1 MNTDS
6 LLWYTKE
13 ARDFHSALPVG
24 NGRMGAMV
32 YGGAKK
38 EMLKLNGDSLYSGGE
53 RHRLNPKAF
62 EGIQE
67 IRELLLEEKIQEA
80 EALAF
85 QKLQG
90 VPPKARHYMP
100 LGDLLI
106 EQEFTGKAREY
117 IRSLDLT
124 KAIASVK
131 FHDDAGIWF
140 EREVFA
146 SYPAQLLFVH
156 FTSDTAHKIS
166 FSACLDGR
174 EDDYDENRPAEDNLI
189 LYTGGSGGQNGIFF
203 TAGMTVLTQNGS
215 IETVGNSL
223 RVHHADEA
231 LLILA
236 LETSFYQDNPD
247 VQDSGNVTENVLN
260 RLREF
265 QKFRDS
271 QDFQDPEQPEI
282 FLQFVRK
289 LKTEHI
295 EDYQKLYNRVKFDL
309 QDNSNGKASILPTNE
324 RLARLRG
331 NADDDKQCQAL
342 IHDNQLILLY
352 FNYAR
357 YLMIAG
363 SRPGSQPLN
372 LQGIWNIDMHPVW
385 GSRFT
390 VNVNT
395 EMNYWSVE
403 TCNLPECHLPLFDLL
418 RRVQKNGRITA
429 QEMYHCRGFCC
440 HHNTDIWG
448 DTAPH
453 DLWMPATVWAM
464 GGAWLCLHIFEHY
477 QFTQDR
483 TFLEEYFDLLCESA
497 LFFTDYLFENKQ
509 GYLVTCP
516 SVSPENTYLTK
527 SGAKGSLCIAPS
539 MDTQIIRVLFQDVIQ
554 ASEILQKNQEFAQQL
569 TEMLRKLPPISVGK
583 YGQIMEWAEDY
594 DEVEVGHRHISQL
607 FALYPADLISPQKTP
622 ELAAASRATMI
633 RRLIHGGGHTGWS
646 CAWIINMWAR
656 LHDNDMAYENLRKL
670 LVDSTSPNLLNILDI
685 SDKPDGKEKD
695 EIFQIDGNFGG
706 TAGIVEM
713 LLQSHSGE
721 IHLLP
726 ALPRSWENGSISGL
740 CARGGFEISITWE
753 NQKLTHA
760 EILSHHGNP
769 CCLRTSGVVSVHRKD
784 DTPVSASLRDGV
796 ICFETEPE
804 TTYFIKA

>member
-1 MNTDS
+1 MNTDN

-13 ARDFHSALPVG
+13 ATDFNSALPVG

-38 EMLKLNGDSLYSGGE
+38 EILKLNEDSIYSGGK
-53 RHRLNPKAF
+53 RHRLNPDAL
-62 EGIQE
+62 EGVQE
-67 IRELLLEEKIQEA
+67 IRKLLLEEKIQEA
-80 EALAF
+80 EKIAF
-85 QKLQG
+85 EKLQG

-106 EQEFTGKAREY
+106 TQKFTGKAREY
-117 IRSLDLT
+117 RRSLDLT
-124 KAIASVK
+124 EAIASVK

-140 EREVFA
+140 EREVFV
-146 SYPAQLLFVH
+146 SYPAQLLLIH
-156 FTSDTAHKIS
+156 FTSNSERKIH

-174 EDDYDENRPAEDNLI
+174 NDYYDENRPIEDNLI
-189 LYTGGSGGQNGIFF
+189 LYTGGTGGRNGIFF
-203 TAGMTVLTQNGS
+203 TAGMTVLTQNG
-215 IETVGNSL
+215 IVETVGNAL
-223 RVHHADEA
+223 HVRHADEA
-231 LLILA
+231 LLIFSM
-236 LETSFYQDNPD
+236 ETSFYQKNLNPRMVTSCLRKIWDNADNP
-247 VQDSGNVTENVLN
+247 E
-260 RLREF
+260 
-265 QKFRDS
+265 KFSALIR
-271 QDFQDPEQPEI
+271 Q
-282 FLQFVRK
+282 
-289 LKTEHI
+289 LKAKHI
-295 EDYQKLYNRVKFDL
+295 EDYQKLYNRVHFHL

-342 IHDNQLILLY
+342 IHDNQLIVLY
-352 FNYAR
+352 YNYAR

-372 LQGIWNIDMHPVW
+372 LQGIWNADMNPVW

-418 RRVQKNGRITA
+418 RRIRNNGRITA
-429 QEMYHCRGFCC
+429 KEMYHCRGFCC

-453 DLWMPATVWAM
+453 DTWMPATIWAM

-483 TFLEEYFDLLCESA
+483 EFLEQHFEMLCEAA
-497 LFFTDYLFENKQ
+497 LFFVDYLFENKQ
-509 GYLVTCP
+509 GYLVTGP

-527 SGAKGSLCIAPS
+527 SGTKGSLCIAPS
-539 MDTQIIRVLFQDVIQ
+539 MDTQMIRVLFQNVIQ
-554 ASEILQKNQEFAQQL
+554 ASEILNQKQDFAQEL
-569 TEMLRKLPPISVGK
+569 KTILEKLPPISVGK

-670 LVDSTSPNLLNILDI
+670 LVDSTSPNLLNILNI
-685 SDKPDGKEKD
+685 SDKSDVKGKD

-726 ALPRSWENGSISGL
+726 ALPRSWESGSISGL
-740 CARGGFEISITWE
+740 CARGGFEVSITWE

-760 EILSHHGNP
+760 EIVSHHGNP

-784 DTPVSASLRDGV
+784 DTPVSASMSDGV

-804 TTYFIKA
+804 TCYFIRA